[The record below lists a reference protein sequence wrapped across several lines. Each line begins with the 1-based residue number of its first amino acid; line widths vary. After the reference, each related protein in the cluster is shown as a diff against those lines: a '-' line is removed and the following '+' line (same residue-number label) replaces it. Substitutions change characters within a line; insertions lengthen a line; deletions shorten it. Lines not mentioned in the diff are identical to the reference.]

1 MHLSNLDRC
10 RSRGRGI
17 IECRGRGRGRGRGR
31 VGSSSD
37 SDDSRSILWEGR
49 SGGGYLHL
57 LDRSDGKRSN
67 WQRSGGVVDKGR
79 GDKLDRGER
88 CSYSL
93 VQSRMVEV
101 GVDGRA
107 VVGEVEKVSW
117 SVGHVVVGEG
127 LGGGKCG
134 GGVVDNV
141 LVRGVGGKDLG
152 NQEEQYFY

>member
-1 MHLSNLDRC
+1 M
-10 RSRGRGI
+10 
-17 IECRGRGRGRGRGR
+17 
-31 VGSSSD
+31 
-37 SDDSRSILWEGR
+37 
-49 SGGGYLHL
+49 HL

-67 WQRSGGVVDKGR
+67 RQWSGGVVDKRR

-107 VVGEVEKVSW
+107 VVGEVEEVSW
-117 SVGHVVVGEG
+117 SMRHVVVGEG
-127 LGGGKCG
+127 LGGGKFG
-134 GGVVDNV
+134 GRVVDNV

-152 NQEEQYFY
+152 NREEQYFY

>member
-1 MHLSNLDRC
+1 M
-10 RSRGRGI
+10 
-17 IECRGRGRGRGRGR
+17 
-31 VGSSSD
+31 
-37 SDDSRSILWEGR
+37 
-49 SGGGYLHL
+49 
-57 LDRSDGKRSN
+57 LDRSDGKRSDRQ
-67 WQRSGGVVDKGR
+67 WSGGVVDKRR

-107 VVGEVEKVSW
+107 VVGEVEEVSW
-117 SVGHVVVGEG
+117 SMRHVVVGEG

-134 GGVVDNV
+134 GRVVDNV

-152 NQEEQYFY
+152 TVFLLNPRTIIAMHCLVISLTSLHGLNLGLIFWRLKCCDFG

>member
-17 IECRGRGRGRGRGR
+17 IECRGRGRGR

>member
-10 RSRGRGI
+10 RS
-17 IECRGRGRGRGRGR
+17 RGR

-37 SDDSRSILWEGR
+37 SDDSRSILWKGR
-49 SGGGYLHL
+49 SRGGYLHL
-57 LDRSDGKRSN
+57 LDRSDGKRSDRQ
-67 WQRSGGVVDKGR
+67 WSGGVVDKRR

-88 CSYSL
+88 CRHSL
-93 VQSRMVEV
+93 VESRMVEV

-107 VVGEVEKVSW
+107 VVGEVEEVSW
-117 SVGHVVVGEG
+117 SMRHVVVGEG

-141 LVRGVGGKDLG
+141 LVRRVGGKDLG
-152 NQEEQYFY
+152 NREEQYFY

>member
-1 MHLSNLDRC
+1 MQGQVQE
-10 RSRGRGI
+10 RGRD
-17 IECRGRGRGRGRGR
+17 R

-37 SDDSRSILWEGR
+37 SDDSRSILWKGR
-49 SGGGYLHL
+49 SRGGYLHL

-67 WQRSGGVVDKGR
+67 RQWSGGVVDKRR

-88 CSYSL
+88 CSNSL
-93 VQSRMVEV
+93 VQSGMVEV

-107 VVGEVEKVSW
+107 VVGEVEEVSW
-117 SVGHVVVGEG
+117 SMRHVVVGEG

-141 LVRGVGGKDLG
+141 LVRGVGGKLLG
-152 NQEEQYFY
+152 NQEEEYFH